1 MVGAQ
6 VEKPKKSL
14 KLRKEYLRKY
24 IQVESPKEQNWDL
37 KRKKKRKI
45 KRSNFQINFLNIV
58 TNHVRIEGENQSPVF
73 ESFSP

>member
-14 KLRKEYLRKY
+14 KLRKGYLRKY

-37 KRKKKRKI
+37 KRKKKK
-45 KRSNFQINFLNIV
+45 
-58 TNHVRIEGENQSPVF
+58 ENKKK
-73 ESFSP
+73 